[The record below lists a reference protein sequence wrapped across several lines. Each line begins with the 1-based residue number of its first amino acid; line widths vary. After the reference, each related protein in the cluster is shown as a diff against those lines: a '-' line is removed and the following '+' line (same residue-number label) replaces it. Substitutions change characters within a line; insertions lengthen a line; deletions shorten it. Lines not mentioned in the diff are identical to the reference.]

1 MNGRVLETVQMMG
14 GQFQLVRFD
23 HRPTWYFRFYVQ
35 GGSGRK
41 RGYIKRSLKTEDR
54 GEAEIRAFDEWRKL
68 KTLQEDGGS
77 LTTKS
82 LQDVMDD
89 WIQSSWQRVVT
100 GEIQEG
106 TWKAK
111 NSFFKNQLS
120 NFFKAKGLKRVTDL
134 QMDTFDDFR
143 FWRMTEG
150 WKYTET
156 TRNRKPP
163 TDGTVN
169 SEIGLINEWFNNHLV
184 PKGYV
189 RRKPKIKSKKLV
201 VDDLA
206 ANPPIPLKEWEK
218 VWRFMDQWSRS
229 DARGVNRPQVHYWR
243 QCFRHYLLTA
253 YGSGARPTELCG
265 RFNKQKQE
273 IDRGLTWGD
282 VEIQPRTRW
291 SEKAKKEIEDKPVAI
306 LDIRRTK
313 TGVPREVPCLVA
325 THLIRWSEFVDQWR
339 KDNGYPPKKATDLV
353 FVNPSTGKPY
363 SYTQFTKTWTTIRS
377 LLEDFSQDFTLY
389 STRSSYVTNQLE
401 EGVPSDY
408 VTKLTG
414 HAYEV
419 MKRHYERMQM
429 RNLIP
434 EVTKRTYGRRYEN
447 PSGAYRLV

>member
-1 MNGRVLETVQMMG
+1 MAVVEKVPLMG
-14 GQFQLVRFD
+14 GEFELVRLSQ
-23 HRPTWYFRFYVQ
+23 RPETWYFRFYVR
-35 GGSGRK
+35 GSGTQK
-41 RGYIKRSLKTEDR
+41 KGYLVRSLRTKDR
-54 GEAEIRAFDEWRKL
+54 AEAELRAFDEWRKL
-68 KTLQEDGGS
+68 KTLQEEGGS
-77 LTTKS
+77 LTTRS

-89 WIQSSWQRVVT
+89 WIQVSWQRVVT

-106 TWKAK
+106 TWKSK
-111 NSFFKNQLS
+111 HLFFKNQLRL
-120 NFFKAKGLKRVTDL
+120 FFQAKGLKRVTDL
-134 QMDTFDDFR
+134 QMDTFEDYR
-143 FWRMTEG
+143 YWRMTEG
-150 WKYTET
+150 WKYSTNK
-156 TRNRKPP
+156 NRRPP
-163 TDGTVN
+163 TDGTIN
-169 SEIGLINEWFNNHLV
+169 SEIGLINEWFNNYLV
-184 PKGYV
+184 PKSLV
-189 RRKPKIKSKKLV
+189 RRKPTIKTKTLEI
-201 VDDLA
+201 DDLS

-218 VWRFMDQWSRS
+218 VWRFMEQWSRP

-291 SEKAKKEIEDKPVAI
+291 SEKAKKEVEDKPVAI

-339 KDNGYPPKKATDLV
+339 KENGYPPKKASDLV
-353 FVNPSTGKPY
+353 FVNPATGKPY
-363 SYTQFTKTWTTIRS
+363 SYTSYSNGWKTIRNA
-377 LLEDFSQDFTLY
+377 LKEQDFSQDFTLY

-419 MKRHYERMQM
+419 MKRHYERMRM

-434 EVTKRTYGRRYEN
+434 ELTKRTYGKRYEN

>member
-143 FWRMTEG
+143 FWRMTRG
-150 WKYTET
+150 MA
-156 TRNRKPP
+156 
-163 TDGTVN
+163 
-169 SEIGLINEWFNNHLV
+169 IQ
-184 PKGYV
+184 
-189 RRKPKIKSKKLV
+189 RRHN
-201 VDDLA
+201 D
-206 ANPPIPLKEWEK
+206 
-218 VWRFMDQWSRS
+218 
-229 DARGVNRPQVHYWR
+229 
-243 QCFRHYLLTA
+243 
-253 YGSGARPTELCG
+253 
-265 RFNKQKQE
+265 
-273 IDRGLTWGD
+273 
-282 VEIQPRTRW
+282 
-291 SEKAKKEIEDKPVAI
+291 
-306 LDIRRTK
+306 
-313 TGVPREVPCLVA
+313 
-325 THLIRWSEFVDQWR
+325 
-339 KDNGYPPKKATDLV
+339 
-353 FVNPSTGKPY
+353 
-363 SYTQFTKTWTTIRS
+363 
-377 LLEDFSQDFTLY
+377 
-389 STRSSYVTNQLE
+389 
-401 EGVPSDY
+401 
-408 VTKLTG
+408 
-414 HAYEV
+414 
-419 MKRHYERMQM
+419 
-429 RNLIP
+429 
-434 EVTKRTYGRRYEN
+434 
-447 PSGAYRLV
+447 

>member
-189 RRKPKIKSKKLV
+189 RRKY
-201 VDDLA
+201 
-206 ANPPIPLKEWEK
+206 
-218 VWRFMDQWSRS
+218 
-229 DARGVNRPQVHYWR
+229 GQV
-243 QCFRHYLLTA
+243 Q
-253 YGSGARPTELCG
+253 
-265 RFNKQKQE
+265 
-273 IDRGLTWGD
+273 
-282 VEIQPRTRW
+282 
-291 SEKAKKEIEDKPVAI
+291 
-306 LDIRRTK
+306 K
-313 TGVPREVPCLVA
+313 TG
-325 THLIRWSEFVDQWR
+325 
-339 KDNGYPPKKATDLV
+339 G
-353 FVNPSTGKPY
+353 G
-363 SYTQFTKTWTTIRS
+363 
-377 LLEDFSQDFTLY
+377 
-389 STRSSYVTNQLE
+389 
-401 EGVPSDY
+401 
-408 VTKLTG
+408 
-414 HAYEV
+414 
-419 MKRHYERMQM
+419 
-429 RNLIP
+429 
-434 EVTKRTYGRRYEN
+434 
-447 PSGAYRLV
+447 

>member
-1 MNGRVLETVQMMG
+1 MAVVEKVPLMG
-14 GQFQLVRFD
+14 GEFELVRLSQ
-23 HRPTWYFRFYVQ
+23 RPETWYFRFYVR
-35 GGSGRK
+35 GSGTQK
-41 RGYIKRSLKTEDR
+41 KGYLVRSLRTKDR
-54 GEAEIRAFDEWRKL
+54 AEAELRAFDEWRKL
-68 KTLQEDGGS
+68 KTLQEEGGS
-77 LTTKS
+77 LTTRS

-89 WIQSSWQRVVT
+89 WIQVSWQRVVT

-106 TWKAK
+106 TWKSK
-111 NSFFKNQLS
+111 HLFFKNQLRL
-120 NFFKAKGLKRVTDL
+120 FFQAKGLKRVTDL
-134 QMDTFDDFR
+134 QMDTFEDYR
-143 FWRMTEG
+143 YWRMTEG
-150 WKYTET
+150 WKYSTNK
-156 TRNRKPP
+156 NRRPP
-163 TDGTVN
+163 TDGTIN
-169 SEIGLINEWFNNHLV
+169 SEIGLINEWFNNYLV
-184 PKGYV
+184 PKSLV
-189 RRKPKIKSKKLV
+189 RRKPTIKTKTLEI
-201 VDDLA
+201 DDLS

-218 VWRFMDQWSRS
+218 VWRFMEQWSRP

-291 SEKAKKEIEDKPVAI
+291 SEKAKKEVEDKPVAI

-339 KDNGYPPKKATDLV
+339 KENGYPPKKASDLV
-353 FVNPSTGKPY
+353 FVNPATGKPY
-363 SYTQFTKTWTTIRS
+363 SYTSYSNGWKTIRNA
-377 LLEDFSQDFTLY
+377 LKEQDFSQDFTLY

-419 MKRHYERMQM
+419 MKRHYERMRM

-434 EVTKRTYGRRYEN
+434 ELTKRTYGKRYKN

>member
-1 MNGRVLETVQMMG
+1 MAVVEKVPLMG
-14 GQFQLVRFD
+14 GEFELVRLSQ
-23 HRPTWYFRFYVQ
+23 RSETWYFRFYVR
-35 GGSGRK
+35 GSGTQK
-41 RGYIKRSLKTEDR
+41 KGYLVRSLRTKDR
-54 GEAEIRAFDEWRKL
+54 AEAELRAFDEWRKL
-68 KTLQEDGGS
+68 KTLQEEGGS
-77 LTTKS
+77 LTTRS

-89 WIQSSWQRVVT
+89 WIQVSWQRVVT

-106 TWKAK
+106 TWKSK
-111 NSFFKNQLS
+111 HLFFKNQLRL
-120 NFFKAKGLKRVTDL
+120 FFQAKGLKRVTDL
-134 QMDTFDDFR
+134 QMDTFEDYR
-143 FWRMTEG
+143 YWRMTEG
-150 WKYTET
+150 WKYSTNK
-156 TRNRKPP
+156 NRRPP
-163 TDGTVN
+163 TDGTIN
-169 SEIGLINEWFNNHLV
+169 SEIGLINEWFNNYLV
-184 PKGYV
+184 PKSLV
-189 RRKPKIKSKKLV
+189 RRKPTIKTKTLEI
-201 VDDLA
+201 DDLS

-218 VWRFMDQWSRS
+218 VWRFMEQWSRP

-291 SEKAKKEIEDKPVAI
+291 SEKAKKEVEDKPVAI

-339 KDNGYPPKKATDLV
+339 KDNGYPPKNASDLV
-353 FVNPSTGKPY
+353 FVNPATGKPY
-363 SYTQFTKTWTTIRS
+363 SYTSYSNAWKTIRNV
-377 LLEDFSQDFTLY
+377 LKEQNFSQDFTLY

-434 EVTKRTYGRRYEN
+434 ELTKRTYGKRYEN